1 MGSTND
7 GLSCRMLKVDR
18 TQTSHLVI
26 EEDEKEYQQNEVKEE
41 REKET
46 DHCKHDGGRER
57 ERGREGGEE
66 VKRCLNP
73 SLGSRDADDA
83 RECQSELHYSL

>member
-1 MGSTND
+1 M
-7 GLSCRMLKVDR
+7 DR

-46 DHCKHDGGRER
+46 DYCKLDGGRE
-57 ERGREGGEE
+57 GGGER
-66 VKRCLNP
+66 KRCLNP
-73 SLGSRDADDA
+73 SLGSRDADDV

>member
-18 TQTSHLVI
+18 TQTSNLLI

-41 REKET
+41 RERSKLTNVSMTE
-46 DHCKHDGGRER
+46 E
-57 ERGREGGEE
+57 EREGGEE

-73 SLGSRDADDA
+73 LLGSRDADDVGK
-83 RECQSELHYSL
+83 C

>member
-18 TQTSHLVI
+18 TQTSNLLI

-41 REKET
+41 RERSKLTTVSMTEKE
-46 DHCKHDGGRER
+46 RR
-57 ERGREGGEE
+57 RGRSEE
-66 VKRCLNP
+66 MFKSFIRFKR
-73 SLGSRDADDA
+73 R
-83 RECQSELHYSL
+83 